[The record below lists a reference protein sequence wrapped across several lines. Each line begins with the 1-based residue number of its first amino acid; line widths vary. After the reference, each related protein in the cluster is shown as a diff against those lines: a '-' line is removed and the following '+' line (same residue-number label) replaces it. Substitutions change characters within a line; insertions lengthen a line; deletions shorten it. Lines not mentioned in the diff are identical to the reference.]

1 MNRKTDNILLY
12 KKNTMAVFLQQHNF
26 TLSVTEK
33 MKMSWNYN
41 PIEDENND
49 VDELREKLRGYY
61 GTAMTSG
68 LPMTVIDL
76 AEVDDLDDNEVREKA
91 RKNGIR

>member
-1 MNRKTDNILLY
+1 
-12 KKNTMAVFLQQHNF
+12 
-26 TLSVTEK
+26 
-33 MKMSWNYN
+33 MSWNYN
-41 PIEDENND
+41 PIKDEDDD
-49 VDELREKLRGYY
+49 VEELRDKLRDYY

-68 LPMTVIDL
+68 FPMAVIDL